1 MTRAQ
6 YEKQREV
13 VKEELKKA
21 TSSTKNARA
30 FLRKAGIIDSKN
42 NIAKPYR

>member
-6 YEKQREV
+6 HEKQLEV
-13 VKEELKKA
+13 VKAELKKA
-21 TSSTKNARA
+21 TSSKENARA

-42 NIAKPYR
+42 RIAKPYR